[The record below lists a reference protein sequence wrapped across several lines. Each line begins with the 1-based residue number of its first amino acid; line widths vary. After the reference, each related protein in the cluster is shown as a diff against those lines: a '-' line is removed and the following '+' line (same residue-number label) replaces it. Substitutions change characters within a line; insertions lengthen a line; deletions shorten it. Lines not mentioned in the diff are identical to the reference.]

1 MTNSTKMRDMGMK
14 YRREVL
20 GDAYVDKSMG
30 AADDFNR
37 GFQEFVT
44 EYCWGGSWGR
54 GILYKR
60 DRSILNL
67 GMLAALNRPHEF
79 KLHFRGAITN
89 GLSVADLRE
98 ICTQVAIYCG
108 IPAGIEAFRLAREV
122 FNEQGIDISKI
133 DVKTDLED

>member
-1 MTNSTKMRDMGMK
+1 MPNNSKMHDMGMK

-30 AADDFNR
+30 GADDFNR

-44 EYCWGGSWGR
+44 EYAWGGSWAR
-54 GILYKR
+54 GILSKR

-98 ICTQVAIYCG
+98 ICTQIAVYCG
-108 IPAGIEAFRLAREV
+108 VPAGIDAFRLAREV
-122 FNEQGIDISKI
+122 FNEQGIDISTV

>member
-1 MTNSTKMRDMGMK
+1 MPNNSKMHDMGMK

-20 GDAYVDKSMG
+20 GDAYVDQSMG
-30 AADDFNR
+30 GADDFNR

-44 EYCWGGSWGR
+44 EYAWGGSWAR
-54 GILYKR
+54 GILSKR

-98 ICTQVAIYCG
+98 ICTQIAVYCG
-108 IPAGIEAFRLAREV
+108 VPAGIDAFRLAREV
-122 FNEQGIDISKI
+122 FNEQGIDISTV

>member
-1 MTNSTKMRDMGMK
+1 MANSSKMHDMGMK

-30 AADDFNR
+30 GADDFNR

-44 EYCWGGSWGR
+44 EYAWGGSWAR
-54 GILYKR
+54 GILSKR

-79 KLHFRGAITN
+79 KLHFRGALTN
-89 GLSVADLRE
+89 GLTVADLRE
-98 ICTQVAIYCG
+98 ICTQIAVYCG
-108 IPAGIEAFRLAREV
+108 VPAGIDAFRLAREV
-122 FNEQGIDISKI
+122 FNEQGIEISKI
-133 DVKTDLED
+133 DEKTDLED

>member
-1 MTNSTKMRDMGMK
+1 MANSTKMHDMGMK

-30 AADDFNR
+30 GADDFNR

-54 GILYKR
+54 GILSKR

-122 FNEQGIDISKI
+122 FNEQGIDISNI